1 MVQSADLMQSAPLER
16 LRWRTVSRGVQLV
29 QTSQPQP
36 GSDLATTCVR
46 CVAAHS
52 FASGGI
58 TAAGDS
64 ESALL
69 LFRICLTHA
78 LRKLTIVRQGW
89 SRPISRAPQL
99 VQRGKASGEQPQ
111 LDRRLE

>member
-1 MVQSADLMQSAPLER
+1 MVQSADLVQPAPLQR

-52 FASGGI
+52 FAPGGI

-78 LRKLTIVRQGW
+78 LRKLTINALARKPILPY
-89 SRPISRAPQL
+89 SERRRPRAHLPTH
-99 VQRGKASGEQPQ
+99 RA
-111 LDRRLE
+111 